1 MIRVPSFEDFYR
13 ALWARD
19 PFPWQRA
26 LAAKVEG
33 GDWPALLDLPTG
45 IGKTSALDVALYAL
59 ARDPERSPRRIVLVV
74 DRRVVVDQGADHA
87 REIQRRMLDAGSGPV
102 RELADALRG
111 LFGGS
116 EAEAPFAVAVL
127 RGGAPRDDDWAKRPD
142 QPVLGVSTV
151 DQVGSRLL
159 FRGYGVSP
167 KLASI
172 HAGLMGNDTL
182 ILLDE
187 VHLAIPFA
195 ETLRA
200 VQAQYNE
207 PGGGLPRRFKV
218 VEMSATPTGARPSS
232 VLGLSAEDRAHPV
245 VRERLE
251 ASKAARLVELKVKGK
266 EPERRDQIAR
276 AAAAEVSS
284 LRAAGAK
291 VIGVVVNRVDTAR
304 LVHRALASEAGLG
317 RVVLV
322 TGRMRPLDRDR
333 VVGAE
338 LRYAD
343 AARDRA
349 VIEPVVVVATQCI
362 EAGADL
368 DFDALVTELA
378 SFDALKQRFGRL
390 DRRGQV
396 TQSLGHA
403 PAVILGRS
411 DMLDAESVDA
421 VYGSSLAATWSYL
434 ETRVANGV
442 VDFGVSALSVNPPAP
457 ELAASLVL
465 QSKRAPVLLPG
476 HIDAWTQTSPLLRP
490 EPDPDVAL
498 WLHGPE
504 RESAEVQIVWRAD
517 LVDEDLARWADDRDR
532 REAVQESL
540 ALVRPST
547 LEALSLP
554 LHAARAWLAGEAV
567 PAIADVLAEASSEE
581 RRRSAA
587 AEGPVAL
594 VRRDEA
600 WRPAKASELRP
611 GDVLVV
617 PQTRGG
623 LRAGSFDPDASEPV
637 IDLADLA
644 QLRGRGV
651 LSLRTH
657 PEALRWL
664 EGAPEPPKPSEEST
678 PREDRLALQAWLG
691 ALEGPPPA
699 GVRDREWERLRTT
712 KLRRDPVVVKTRS
725 ESGKA
730 SEHLLLVQRL
740 ARDPKIEV
748 EIGEAYS
755 DDDRSSFTS
764 SDLGLRQHSSDVR
777 GKVELFVRALGL
789 PESVARDLALAGWL
803 HDVGKVDPRFQLML
817 SGGDEVR
824 LASLD
829 EPLAKS
835 RLPNMSGE
843 KWKRLAERAELP
855 QGYRH
860 ELSSLAMIEHAEELR
875 SRASDFDL
883 VLHLVAS
890 HHGWCRPFAPA
901 SATSLGGP
909 APALSFDL
917 SGDGELRLRG
927 SAEHAYAALDGG
939 VADRF
944 WRVQERYG
952 PWGLAWL
959 EAILRL
965 ADHRASE
972 DVEERG
978 GRR

>member
-1 MIRVPSFEDFYR
+1 MSALPSFEEFYR
-13 ALWARD
+13 ALWGRD
-19 PFPWQRA
+19 AFPWQSA
-26 LAAKVEG
+26 LAAKVAG

-87 REIQRRMLDAGSGPV
+87 REIRRRMIEAPPGPLRQV
-102 RELADALRG
+102 ADALRS
-111 LFGGS
+111 LFGGA
-116 EAEAPFAVAVL
+116 EADAPFAVAVL

-159 FRGYGVSP
+159 FRGYGVSH

-195 ETLRA
+195 ETLRS

-218 VEMSATPTGARPSS
+218 VEMSATPTGPRPSS
-232 VLGLSAEDRAHPV
+232 VLGLSDEDRAHPV

-251 ASKAARLVELKVKGK
+251 AKKLARLVELKVKGK

-284 LRAAGAK
+284 LRAGGAK

-304 LVHRALASEAGLG
+304 LVHRALSNEPSVG

-333 VVGAE
+333 VVAEE
-338 LRYAD
+338 LRHAD
-343 AARDRA
+343 AGRDRA
-349 VIEPVVVVATQCI
+349 VIEPAVVVATQCI

-390 DRRGQV
+390 DRRGLV
-396 TQSLGHA
+396 TKSLGHA
-403 PAVILGRS
+403 AAVILGRS
-411 DMLDAESVDA
+411 DMLEADSVDA
-421 VYGSSLAATWSYL
+421 VYGSSLAATWGYL
-434 ETRVANGV
+434 KTRVTNDT
-442 VDFGVSALSVNPPAP
+442 VDLGVSALATNPPAP
-457 ELAASLVL
+457 ELAATLVL

-517 LVDEDLARWADDRDR
+517 LADDDLARWGQDRDR
-532 REAVQESL
+532 EEAVQESL
-540 ALVRPST
+540 TLVRPST

-587 AEGPVAL
+587 VEAPVAL

-611 GDVLVV
+611 GDVVVV
-617 PQTRGG
+617 PATRGG
-623 LRAGSFDPDASEPV
+623 LRAGSFDPDASEQV
-637 IDLADLA
+637 LDLGDLA

-664 EGAPEPPKPSEEST
+664 EGAPEPPKPSEDGT
-678 PREDRLALQAWLG
+678 PRDDRIAFQAWLG
-691 ALEGPPPA
+691 ALEGPAPS
-699 GVRDREWERLRTT
+699 GLRDGEWERLRRTT
-712 KLRRDPVVVKTRS
+712 LKRDPVVLKARS
-725 ESGKA
+725 EVGEPA
-730 SEHLLLVQRL
+730 GYFILTQRL
-740 ARDPKIEV
+740 ARDPKAEV

-777 GKVELFVRALGL
+777 SKVELFVRALGL
-789 PESVARDLALAGWL
+789 PESVARDVALAGWL

-824 LASLD
+824 FASLE

-835 RLPNMSGE
+835 RLPNMSGP
-843 KWKRLAERAELP
+843 KWKRLMAQAALP
-855 QGYRH
+855 LGYRH
-860 ELSSLAMIEHAEELR
+860 ELSSLAMIEHAEHVR
-875 SRASDFDL
+875 SRASDLDL

-901 SATSLGGP
+901 SATSLEGP

-917 SGDGELRLRG
+917 SGDGELRLTG

-944 WRVQERYG
+944 WRVQARYG
-952 PWGLAWL
+952 AWGLAWL